1 LPVSCPR
8 YPKTPDCTH
17 TDPRRPEIIE
27 GAETATPPPESPPG
41 APCGGGYKN
50 GCGVKTRPNRPRHQ
64 PDMTPAHGCQADQA
78 LLRHNRS
85 TGPDGYRFSGRHPG
99 FFIARHASWP
109 CSSRQKET
117 STTACSCSSRQKGT
131 STAPCPC
138 SSRQKGTSIT
148 PCPHRKAFLARCLHR
163 RNASVTLH
171 PCKFHGHTGF
181 CQKVHAPGTRL
192 PPAKLNRPSTPSA
205 QTDAMKQRRC

>member
-1 LPVSCPR
+1 MRRWVQKWLR
-8 YPKTPDCTH
+8 RKKTQ
-17 TDPRRPEIIE
+17 
-27 GAETATPPPESPPG
+27 
-41 APCGGGYKN
+41 
-50 GCGVKTRPNRPRHQ
+50 PNRPRHR
-64 PDMTPAHGCQADQA
+64 PYMTPAHGCQADQA

-85 TGPDGYRFSGRHPG
+85 TGPDGYRFFRYASGLFHCAARVLAL
-99 FFIARHASWP
+99 FIAAEGNIDHSLP
-109 CSSRQKET
+109 LLI
-117 STTACSCSSRQKGT
+117 TAEGNID
-131 STAPCPC
+131 P
-138 SSRQKGTSIT
+138 
-148 PCPHRKAFLARCLHR
+148 PCPHRKAFLARCLLR

>member
-1 LPVSCPR
+1 
-8 YPKTPDCTH
+8 
-17 TDPRRPEIIE
+17 
-27 GAETATPPPESPPG
+27 
-41 APCGGGYKN
+41 
-50 GCGVKTRPNRPRHQ
+50 
-64 PDMTPAHGCQADQA
+64 MTPAHGYQADQA

-85 TGPDGYRFSGRHPG
+85 TGPDGYRFFRYASGLFHCAARVLAL
-99 FFIARHASWP
+99 FIAAEGNIDHSLP
-109 CSSRQKET
+109 LLI
-117 STTACSCSSRQKGT
+117 TAEGNIDHSLPLLI
-131 STAPCPC
+131 TAEGNIDP
-138 SSRQKGTSIT
+138 
-148 PCPHRKAFLARCLHR
+148 PCPHRKAFLARCLLR